1 MTKVEVLYREN
12 ALSAL
17 LLAGFSPIPFKLFT
31 IASGMMKV
39 PLGTFVSAS
48 GISRTA
54 RFMLVASVVYFL
66 GDKAKDFIDKYFD
79 ILTILLCLVVVGGF
93 ALVKFIFRRF

>member
-1 MTKVEVLYREN
+1 MGEVEALYQEN
-12 ALSAL
+12 AFAAL

-39 PLGTFVSAS
+39 PLSTLILAS

-54 RFMLVASVVYFL
+54 RFLLVVSVVYFL
-66 GDKAKDFIDKYFD
+66 GDRAKDFIDKYFD
-79 ILTILLCLVVVGGF
+79 VLTIALCLVIVGGF
-93 ALVKFIFRRF
+93 ALVKVLL